1 MNLYSVTVTVNGISE
16 TRHVLASNILAAMRK
31 GADMT
36 LEEDA
41 DPNAL
46 TVSAESAVDGTLVVP
61 REGAEC

>member
-16 TRHVLASNILAAMRK
+16 TRHVLATNILAAMRK

-46 TVSAESAVDGTLVVP
+46 TVSAERAVDGTLVVP
-61 REGAEC
+61 AKEAES